1 MDPIFVFGHRNPDT
15 DSVVAAMSYAAL
27 RNALG
32 DQEYVAARL
41 GHLNDETAF
50 LLEKFGFKPP
60 MLLQTVRTQ
69 VRDLDY
75 DRPPL
80 LGAAVPVSHA
90 WEILRENESLSAI
103 PVTDEGGHLY
113 GMITAGS
120 IAESDMDSV
129 QHPQVTDVPI
139 FNLLSALEGRVIN
152 DAEDV
157 FDQISGEVMIALPTA
172 GNVLKGMKPGS
183 IVICGQQPD
192 VVEQALQLHASCI
205 ILCQSDLAEK
215 YRDMHSE
222 TCMIATP
229 CDAYRAARMLY
240 QAIPVS
246 RITQAKGLV
255 YFHLT
260 DYIDDVRD
268 TVLQSR
274 YRSYPILDE
283 EEKVVGTLSRYHLIR
298 PRRKRVV
305 LVDHN
310 ETAQSVPGLEQ
321 AEIMEIIDHHR
332 LADVQ
337 TGNPVFMRN
346 EPVGSTTTIIA
357 TMYQERGL
365 MPSEKLAG
373 LMAAAVL
380 SDTVMFKSPTCTP
393 RDRRIA
399 ERLARIA
406 GIDLDELG
414 REIFSASVSTDK
426 TVEELLNTDFK
437 EFHIAGHDLGI
448 GQITCLDAEKV
459 LGRLPELLPAMQKM
473 KDAHHYDMQLL
484 MLTDVLRE
492 GTELIFLGDED
503 VVRMAFSTR
512 DIKDHHVF
520 LPKVVS
526 RKKQIVPAL
535 ALLWG

>member
-90 WEILRENESLSAI
+90 WEILRENENLSAI

>member
-90 WEILRENESLSAI
+90 WEILRENENLSAI

-157 FDQISGEVMIALPTA
+157 FDQISGEVIIALPTA

>member
-90 WEILRENESLSAI
+90 WEILRENENLSAI

-157 FDQISGEVMIALPTA
+157 FDQISGEVIIALPTA
-172 GNVLKGMKPGS
+172 GNVLKGMKPDS

-192 VVEQALQLHASCI
+192 VVEQALQLHTSCI

-222 TCMIATP
+222 SCMIATP

-503 VVRMAFSTR
+503 VVRMAFSAR

>member
-90 WEILRENESLSAI
+90 WEILRENENLSAI

-157 FDQISGEVMIALPTA
+157 FDQISGEVIIALPTA

-503 VVRMAFSTR
+503 VVRMAFSAR